1 MKEIERPVIDDRH
14 ERASRPD
21 IVRPFAAMRRPCDPR
36 TRAGDVSKTERA
48 GGATPKVCRKIARI
62 DGCQRLSRAAL
73 HYEKGPAL
81 FALIVR
87 M

>member
-1 MKEIERPVIDDRH
+1 MRVETRYRPAIRGN
-14 ERASRPD
+14 EASLRPTH
-21 IVRPFAAMRRPCDPR
+21 PCWRRI
-36 TRAGDVSKTERA
+36 KTERA
-48 GGATPKVCRKIARI
+48 GGATAKVCRKIARI